1 MLTTDDADALLAA
14 ADIAGVPAMQIGIT
28 GGKGLSLLGGTKE
41 TALAA
46 LRAANEGWL
55 PGYMGGV

>member
-1 MLTTDDADALLAA
+1 MSSTHVDSFADPDNALATDLDT
-14 ADIAGVPAMQIGIT
+14 V